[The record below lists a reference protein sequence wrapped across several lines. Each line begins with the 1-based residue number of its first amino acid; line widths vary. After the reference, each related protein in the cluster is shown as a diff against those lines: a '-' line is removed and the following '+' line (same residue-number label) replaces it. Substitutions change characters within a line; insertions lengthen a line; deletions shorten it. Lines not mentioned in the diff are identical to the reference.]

1 MTMLLR
7 GATLIDGTGA
17 DPLRSAAVRIEGD
30 RIAAVRDGG
39 RAEQILDIEG
49 CTLLP
54 GLIDA
59 HTHLGIAY
67 DFAEGARAGMVPAAE
82 IAAGI
87 FENCGLA
94 LDSGFTTCRD
104 MAGLDGGIVQAIAK
118 GMVRGPRILPSATA
132 LAQDGGHGT
141 FMAPW
146 SDCHCSVSIPGL
158 IDAVAVCNGPDEVRL
173 AARRAFRRGARQL
186 KLFLSGGVISLT
198 DELSDTQLAQ
208 GEIRAAVAEAVARS
222 TYVAAHAHNNRA
234 IRNGLAA
241 GVRCFEHGTFL
252 DADTAQAMA
261 SAGAFL
267 VPTLTIAH
275 VLRTSPK
282 ALGVPESVA
291 ARVGEASANM
301 GAAIRHARAAGVT
314 IGSGSDLLGPKQN
327 QRGMELVLRAEIEG
341 AMAAIVSATATNAK
355 ILGLEQ
361 TIGTVEI
368 GKIADLVAVRGDP
381 LAEPALFGDP
391 ERVVL
396 VIQEGKIRKQLAFDG
411 R

>member
-1 MTMLLR
+1 MNMLLR
-7 GATLIDGTGA
+7 GASLIDGTGA
-17 DPLRSAAVRIEGD
+17 DPLPAAAVRIEGD

-39 RAEQILDIEG
+39 RGDQVLDLEG

-82 IAAGI
+82 IAAAI

-104 MAGLDGGIVQAIAK
+104 MAGLDGGIVQAIGK

-146 SDCHCSVSIPGL
+146 SDCHCAVAIPGL

-198 DELSDTQLAQ
+198 DELSDTQLATD
-208 GEIRAAVAEAVARS
+208 EIRAAVAEAEARS

-301 GAAIRHARAAGVT
+301 AAAIRHARAAGVT

-361 TIGTVEI
+361 TIGTVEV

-396 VIQEGKIRKQLAFDG
+396 VIQEGKIRKHLAFDG

>member
-1 MTMLLR
+1 MPMIATTTKSSTSVKPWSESFIRFIFCICAAPEGCEASDGPRRRDGFAYGEASRFPGLAAFIRLGSRSSVCRKCRPPSENPHSAVPCTPRGDGDIAAREPMTMLLR

-39 RAEQILDIEG
+39 RAEQLLDIEG

-54 GLIDA
+54 GLIGADPP
-59 HTHLGIAY
+59 LGIAY
-67 DFAEGARAGMVPAAE
+67 NSAEGARAGMVPAAE

-94 LDSGFTTCRD
+94 LDYGFTTCRD

-158 IDAVAVCNGPDEVRL
+158 IDAVAVCNGTDEVRL

-198 DELSDTQLAQ
+198 D
-208 GEIRAAVAEAVARS
+208 
-222 TYVAAHAHNNRA
+222 
-234 IRNGLAA
+234 
-241 GVRCFEHGTFL
+241 
-252 DADTAQAMA
+252 
-261 SAGAFL
+261 
-267 VPTLTIAH
+267 
-275 VLRTSPK
+275 
-282 ALGVPESVA
+282 
-291 ARVGEASANM
+291 
-301 GAAIRHARAAGVT
+301 
-314 IGSGSDLLGPKQN
+314 
-327 QRGMELVLRAEIEG
+327 
-341 AMAAIVSATATNAK
+341 
-355 ILGLEQ
+355 
-361 TIGTVEI
+361 
-368 GKIADLVAVRGDP
+368 
-381 LAEPALFGDP
+381 
-391 ERVVL
+391 
-396 VIQEGKIRKQLAFDG
+396 
-411 R
+411 